1 MNNGVGK
8 IITLPR
14 LPNAQAVPTNI
25 ARRLAKRLKMEPRL
39 GEIDKFLKECR
50 EIISVSPLKKLEEEA
65 WGDDVRW
72 KRLCGV
78 IVLAETVKQEGV
90 HTKKGKVL
98 KNRLNDE
105 LAKYRGRDMW
115 KEIGDCW
122 KLLKEVGRDKEK
134 IEDIEWIFSQV
145 FDESD
150 ISQRRLFQFHV
161 RENGKVWIYPEPLR
175 GSS

>member
-50 EIISVSPLKKLEEEA
+50 EIISVSPLKKLEDEA

-90 HTKKGKVL
+90 YTRKGKVL
-98 KNRLNDE
+98 KNRLKNE
-105 LAKYRGRDMW
+105 LTEYRG
-115 KEIGDCW
+115 KERWI
-122 KLLKEVGRDKEK
+122 KIEKRLILLKEEERDKKK

-145 FDESD
+145 FDKSD
-150 ISQRRLFQFHV
+150 FNLRREFQFHV
-161 RENGKVWIYPEPLR
+161 RENGEVWIYPEPLR